1 MRPVILI
8 DFDETLIDTTEIKRR
23 TLDLFLGSGAK
34 LPAIKHAL
42 LVIRPFAPE
51 KVLHLLFPEDERPK
65 RKFFSLFKRLGEYN
79 YAGVELLLRRL
90 QESHDLILLTYG
102 DPRFQRLKIRQSGL
116 RPFFKKVVVTKD
128 PAKVEAIVK
137 LKKKG
142 AVAILDDA
150 EEVCKAAPKC
160 NLPAIRIRRGRKDS
174 RYFAG
179 VLRRL
184 NRIVS

>member
-90 QESHDLILLTYG
+90 QENHYLILLTYG
-102 DPRFQRLKIRQSGL
+102 DPRFQRLKSWEARL
-116 RPFFKKVVVTKD
+116 RPFFKKGEDRQD
-128 PAKVEAIVK
+128 PANVEEIGK
-137 LKKKG
+137 
-142 AVAILDDA
+142 
-150 EEVCKAAPKC
+150 
-160 NLPAIRIRRGRKDS
+160 
-174 RYFAG
+174 
-179 VLRRL
+179 
-184 NRIVS
+184 